1 MLSNDWKAT
10 TFKITDT
17 KRFVPIKTSLTQD
30 NANLLQQLKSGFKR
44 TISLNKYQSKVTIKA
59 PNPYLDYLIDPKF
72 QGVNKLFVLFV
83 LKYYR

>member
-17 KRFVPIKTSLTQD
+17 KRFVPIKTQD

-59 PNPYLDYLIDPKF
+59 PNPYLDYLIDPNF